1 MKEMIVIRALKDG
14 VWEIGIVFESPDGK
28 FIERGKICK
37 V

>member
-1 MKEMIVIRALKDG
+1 MKEMIVIRALDNG
-14 VWEIGIVFESPDGK
+14 QWEVKVLVRKSKTE